1 LNSRFCHSAFKYLS
15 QEDLESKCSLFLS
28 RDIPLMY
35 KFQAISGDL
44 SNIITISA
52 EKSIDESVFRRRHE
66 N

>member
-1 LNSRFCHSAFKYLS
+1 
-15 QEDLESKCSLFLS
+15 
-28 RDIPLMY
+28 MY